1 MLPLSLLL
9 SLLANVLSDPW
20 KISPPGMWLI
30 IGIVL
35 ATIEFLLP
43 QKINKKFK
51 LIPIIL
57 GCSAL
62 LEALI
67 LWGGSSLYMFDWRMV
82 MYDEFE
88 WQIFYWMGLSL
99 AGIIWVRPT
108 FTHWRNRFSIPQT
121 VEAKTLTEILPGQK
135 GRVLYEGNSW
145 QACCQ
150 DKELKVEANKK
161 VFVLRREGNT
171 LIVVPEDFFDY

>member
-108 FTHWRNRFSIPQT
+108 FTHWRNRFSIGNKINHKALGKDAKNQQVST
-121 VEAKTLTEILPGQK
+121 VG
-135 GRVLYEGNSW
+135 
-145 QACCQ
+145 
-150 DKELKVEANKK
+150 
-161 VFVLRREGNT
+161 
-171 LIVVPEDFFDY
+171 

>member
-67 LWGGSSLYMFDWRMV
+67 LWGGSSLYMFANSKSVATDTLKS
-82 MYDEFE
+82 YSL
-88 WQIFYWMGLSL
+88 ITCFYYW
-99 AGIIWVRPT
+99 
-108 FTHWRNRFSIPQT
+108 
-121 VEAKTLTEILPGQK
+121 
-135 GRVLYEGNSW
+135 
-145 QACCQ
+145 
-150 DKELKVEANKK
+150 
-161 VFVLRREGNT
+161 
-171 LIVVPEDFFDY
+171 

>member
-1 MLPLSLLL
+1 M
-9 SLLANVLSDPW
+9 LSDPW

-108 FTHWRNRFSIPQT
+108 FTHWRNRFSIGNKINHKALGKDAKNQQVST
-121 VEAKTLTEILPGQK
+121 VG
-135 GRVLYEGNSW
+135 
-145 QACCQ
+145 
-150 DKELKVEANKK
+150 
-161 VFVLRREGNT
+161 
-171 LIVVPEDFFDY
+171 